1 MISLVHIY
9 CSSKLQPYV
18 FEKKKLQ
25 PYIFSSMWMNNILH
39 ILPFVYNKKYI
50 MMSCLIRSYYRC
62 ANSKDQGCLA
72 TKTVQQKES
81 DGSAG
86 TVRLFDVDYYGQ
98 HICKKDDIIHPY
110 VVETTKYSAPIVNH
124 NQSISGSTVVHND
137 VLGIQDESFENLF
150 MVPSTPEYLI
160 DFTDVEMAG
169 ALEVTSMMIPED
181 IWA

>member
-1 MISLVHIY
+1 MISFVHIY
-9 CSSKLQPYV
+9 CSS
-18 FEKKKLQ
+18 KLQ
-25 PYIFSSMWMNNILH
+25 PYIFSSMWMNHTLH
-39 ILPFVYNKKYI
+39 ILPFVYNKKYT

-150 MVPSTPEYLI
+150 MVPSTREYLI
-160 DFTDVEMAG
+160 DFTDIEMAG
-169 ALEVTSMMIPED
+169 RALEVTSMMIPED

>member
-1 MISLVHIY
+1 
-9 CSSKLQPYV
+9 
-18 FEKKKLQ
+18 
-25 PYIFSSMWMNNILH
+25 MNHILH

-50 MMSCLIRSYYRC
+50 MMPCLIRSYYRC

-110 VVETTKYSAPIVNH
+110 VVETTQYSAPIVNH

-160 DFTDVEMAG
+160 DFTDIEMAG